1 MRKFCSVA
9 CHILAGL
16 LLFDINLLAFAGK
29 FSAIAKAASIIVFA
43 VPAIIALLIGLA
55 LTGFRQ
61 WRRDAGVVFLSTAV
75 IGGFTLTTVAC
86 MLMSEELGELI
97 PEDIFSHFNAHF
109 VGLGVTILYAG
120 IGSLLFKL
128 GGERRTAPPS
138 RTG

>member
-16 LLFDINLLAFAGK
+16 LLFDINLLAFAGR
-29 FSAIAKAASIIVFA
+29 FSAAAKIASMIVFA
-43 VPAIIALLIGLA
+43 MPAIIAMLVGLA

-75 IGGFTLTTVAC
+75 MGGFMVTTVAC
-86 MLMSEELGELI
+86 MMMSEELGELM
-97 PEDIFSHFNAHF
+97 PVDIFSHFNAHF
-109 VGLGVTILYAG
+109 VGVVVIAMYAG
-120 IGSLLFKL
+120 IGALLLKL
-128 GGERRTAPPS
+128 DGERRAAPPG